1 VGRLRDINIFQ
12 LHVSLKKNQESGI
25 NLPILWA
32 AGFVIARRPNFVYS
46 NNNFDFR
53 EHILMRIAVI
63 SDMHGNDLAFEVVE
77 TDIQKQK
84 IDLIVC
90 LGDAIQ
96 GGPQPADVVRRL
108 RRLNCPVVMGNAD
121 AWLLSGE
128 ETADEGN
135 PPERLRK
142 MGEIR
147 AWSLSQLLEDDL
159 DFIANFQPTV
169 TLELEEGPELLCF
182 HGSPASFDDII
193 LPAASEE
200 EFQKFL
206 GAYSDHILTGGHTHA
221 QQIRRIGK
229 YFFFNPGSVGF
240 AYSHN
245 QPDDGFQADPWAE
258 YAILTAANGQV
269 SLEFRRIP
277 FDAQKLIRIYRE
289 SGRPFAEDAIAQ
301 YES

>member
-1 VGRLRDINIFQ
+1 
-12 LHVSLKKNQESGI
+12 
-25 NLPILWA
+25 
-32 AGFVIARRPNFVYS
+32 
-46 NNNFDFR
+46 
-53 EHILMRIAVI
+53 MRIAII
-63 SDMHGNDLAFEVVE
+63 SDMHGNDLAFEAVE
-77 TDIQKQK
+77 ADLQNQK
-84 IDLIVC
+84 IDQSVC

-96 GGPQPADVVRRL
+96 GGPQPAAVVQRL

-121 AWLLSGE
+121 AWLISGE
-128 ETADEGN
+128 ETADEGI

-147 AWSLSQLLEDDL
+147 TWSLSQLAEEDL
-159 DFIANFQPTV
+159 DFIATFQPTV
-169 TLELEEGPELLCF
+169 TIKLEEGLELLCF

-193 LPAASEE
+193 LPADSEE

-206 GAYSDHILTGGHTHA
+206 GAYTDRILTGGHTHA

-245 QPDDGFQADPWAE
+245 QPDDEFHADPWAE
-258 YAILTAANGQV
+258 YAILTAKNGQV

-277 FDAQKLIRIYRE
+277 FDAKELIHIYRE

-301 YES
+301 YM